1 MGSRSG
7 PPRSWSRLSP
17 GAAFPARAKAWVRSS
32 RLHGWAQSRE
42 RTEDVTDAVGAS
54 CRRPWAL
61 PAGQRRAAIS
71 TFRGAEAV
79 PAPDPAGMGDMDP
92 GHVTDALL
100 VVGPGCSPAWAEPV
114 GGGAAGR
121 VARLD
126 ARAGSGE

>member
-1 MGSRSG
+1 
-7 PPRSWSRLSP
+7 
-17 GAAFPARAKAWVRSS
+17 
-32 RLHGWAQSRE
+32 
-42 RTEDVTDAVGAS
+42 
-54 CRRPWAL
+54 
-61 PAGQRRAAIS
+61 QRRAAIS

-126 ARAGSGE
+126 ARAGSGEPGVRGAGGVGSGGEEGCRRRGAASAVPSSGPER